1 VPATTAH
8 RSTTVPATATA
19 LRERITAHQHHRP
32 ESDSGQCNAELFHND
47 SFPSNPRSSVRRIAA
62 ETSSGLA
69 TRAVTRSAMIVRQR
83 KASRPF
89 SQHLTP
95 KLTSI
100 GSPLGKRSRP
110 LVG

>member
-1 VPATTAH
+1 TVPVASAVPVTAAATTIAATAAHRATTVPATTAH

-69 TRAVTRSAMIVRQR
+69 TRAVTRSAMIVR
-83 KASRPF
+83 
-89 SQHLTP
+89 
-95 KLTSI
+95 
-100 GSPLGKRSRP
+100 
-110 LVG
+110 